1 MLRAIWEEHGLFQ
14 KEASAWLVDECLLSP
29 YPVPAKDFGVNHT
42 DKVLGADILGK
53 GQWSEMW
60 DEVPFST
67 ELPNMGYVQVS
78 LYEQGFKDV
87 MERSSALLGDW
98 SIWKLMDSYFHA
110 VLAFIWL
117 NSLFM
122 TQNVCVKSIFY
133 GFSLQEVT
141 LIFLIS
147 LWFSPYIYQTGH

>member
-1 MLRAIWEEHGLFQ
+1 MLRAIWEEHKLFQ
-14 KEASAWLVDECLLSP
+14 KEASAWLVDECFLSS
-29 YPVPAKDFGVNHT
+29 YPVPAIDFEVNHT
-42 DKVLGADILGK
+42 DKVPGADVLGK
-53 GQWSEMW
+53 GQWLEMW

-67 ELPNMGYVQVS
+67 ELPNMGCVQVS

-87 MERSSALLGDW
+87 MERSSALQVDW
-98 SIWKLMDSYFHA
+98 SILKLMDSYFHA

-122 TQNVCVKSIFY
+122 TQNVCMKSIFY

-147 LWFSPYIYQTGH
+147 LWFTPYIYQTGH